1 MKQLDNII
9 YIVIKTLGI
18 IAITIISYFIISTTI
33 NLMNKID
40 FLEILTDLSIYKIFY
55 NIIDK
60 MFVPVTFII
69 FIIAIPYLIIFIIL
83 IIILIIKYIKFK
95 EKKKKQIITITTLFI
110 LTICFIIKGASLF
123 PLTNDY
129 EIKVDSKINEI
140 SNIEVRDFLEKEID
154 GNKYVYVIK
163 IRQGFPDDY
172 IVQIHYKDTTRKVER
187 AYLVS
192 DSDYGFIERNAKDI
206 TNELTI
212 KSIILFL
219 VGDLF
224 CIYLLKYVLKE
235 FKRIT
240 IVNDKTNEVI

>member
-1 MKQLDNII
+1 MKKLDNVI
-9 YIVIKTLGI
+9 YIIIKTLGI
-18 IAITIISYFIISTTI
+18 IAITIISYFIIFTTMS
-33 NLMNKID
+33 LMNKID

-95 EKKKKQIITITTLFI
+95 EKKKKQIITITTLLI
-110 LTICFIIKGASLF
+110 LTICFILKGVTTFS
-123 PLTNDY
+123 LTNNY
-129 EIKVDSKINEI
+129 EIKVNSKINEI

-172 IVQIHYKDTTRKVER
+172 NVQIHYKDITNKIEY
-187 AYLVS
+187 AFLS
-192 DSDYGFIERNAKDI
+192 DSDYDFIERNAKDI

-212 KSIILFL
+212 RSIILIL

-240 IVNDKTNEVI
+240 MVNDKTNTVT

>member
-1 MKQLDNII
+1 MKKLDNII

-33 NLMNKID
+33 NLMHKID

-95 EKKKKQIITITTLFI
+95 KKKKKQIITITTLFI

-154 GNKYVYVIK
+154 GNKYVYIIK

-172 IVQIHYKDTTRKVER
+172 NVKIHYKDITNKIEY
-187 AYLVS
+187 AFLS
-192 DSDYGFIERNAKDI
+192 DSNYDFIERNAKDI

-219 VGDLF
+219 IGDLF

-240 IVNDKTNEVI
+240 IINDKTNEVI

>member
-1 MKQLDNII
+1 MKKLDNII
-9 YIVIKTLGI
+9 YIIIKTLGI
-18 IAITIISYFIISTTI
+18 IAITILSYIIIFTTMS
-33 NLMNKID
+33 LMNKID
-40 FLEILTDLSIYKIFY
+40 FLEVLTDLSIYKIFY
-55 NIIDK
+55 SITIK
-60 MFVPVTFII
+60 MFIPVILI
-69 FIIAIPYLIIFIIL
+69 VVIIAIPYLIIFIIS

-154 GNKYVYVIK
+154 GNKYVYIIK

-172 IVQIHYKDTTRKVER
+172 IVQIHYKDITNKIEY
-187 AYLVS
+187 AFLS
-192 DSDYGFIERNAKDI
+192 DSNYDFIERNAKDI

-219 VGDLF
+219 IGDLF

-240 IVNDKTNEVI
+240 IVNE

>member
-1 MKQLDNII
+1 MKKLDNII
-9 YIVIKTLGI
+9 YIIIKILGI
-18 IAITIISYFIISTTI
+18 IAITIITYFIISITI
-33 NLMNKID
+33 NLMHKIN

-154 GNKYVYVIK
+154 GNKFVYVIK

-172 IVQIHYKDTTRKVER
+172 NVRIYYKDITNKVEY
-187 AYLVS
+187 AFLS
-192 DSDYGFIERNAKDI
+192 DSNYDFIERNAKDI
-206 TNELTI
+206 TNELTM
-212 KSIILFL
+212 KSIILIL
-219 VGDLF
+219 VGYLL

-240 IVNDKTNEVI
+240 IINDKTNEVI

>member
-1 MKQLDNII
+1 MKKLDNII
-9 YIVIKTLGI
+9 YIIIKILGI
-18 IAITIISYFIISTTI
+18 IAITILSYIIIFTTMS
-33 NLMNKID
+33 LMNKID
-40 FLEILTDLSIYKIFY
+40 FLEVLTDLSIYKIFY
-55 NIIDK
+55 SITIK
-60 MFVPVTFII
+60 MFIPVILI
-69 FIIAIPYLIIFIIL
+69 VVIIAIPYLIIFIIS

-95 EKKKKQIITITTLFI
+95 EKKKRQIITITTLFI

-154 GNKYVYVIK
+154 GNKYVYIIK

-172 IVQIHYKDTTRKVER
+172 IVQIHYKDITNKIEY
-187 AYLVS
+187 AFLS
-192 DSDYGFIERNAKDI
+192 DSNYDFIERNAKDI

-219 VGDLF
+219 IGDLF

-235 FKRIT
+235 FKRIVK
-240 IVNDKTNEVI
+240 VNE

>member
-1 MKQLDNII
+1 MKKLDNII

-33 NLMNKID
+33 NLMHKID

-69 FIIAIPYLIIFIIL
+69 FIIAIPYLIIFIIS

-95 EKKKKQIITITTLFI
+95 EKKKRQIITITTLFI

-154 GNKYVYVIK
+154 GNKYVYIIK

-172 IVQIHYKDTTRKVER
+172 IVQIHYKDITNKIEY
-187 AYLVS
+187 AFLS
-192 DSDYGFIERNAKDI
+192 DSNYDFIERNAKDI

-219 VGDLF
+219 IGDLF

-240 IVNDKTNEVI
+240 IINDKTNEVI

>member
-1 MKQLDNII
+1 MKKLDNVI
-9 YIVIKTLGI
+9 YIIIKTLGI
-18 IAITIISYFIISTTI
+18 IAITIISYFIIFTTMS
-33 NLMNKID
+33 LMNKID

-95 EKKKKQIITITTLFI
+95 EKKKKQIITITTLLI
-110 LTICFIIKGASLF
+110 LTICFILKGVTTFS
-123 PLTNDY
+123 LTNNY
-129 EIKVDSKINEI
+129 EIKVNSKINEI

-154 GNKYVYVIK
+154 GNKYVYIIK

-172 IVQIHYKDTTRKVER
+172 IVQIHYKDITNKIEY
-187 AYLVS
+187 AFLS
-192 DSDYGFIERNAKDI
+192 DSDYDFIERNAKDI

-212 KSIILFL
+212 RSIILIL

-240 IVNDKTNEVI
+240 MVNDKTNTVT

>member
-1 MKQLDNII
+1 MKKLDNII
-9 YIVIKTLGI
+9 YIIIKILGI
-18 IAITIISYFIISTTI
+18 IAITILSYIIIFTTMS
-33 NLMNKID
+33 LMNKID
-40 FLEILTDLSIYKIFY
+40 FLEILTDLSVYKVFY
-55 NIIDK
+55 NIIEK
-60 MFVPVTFII
+60 MFVPVVLIGV
-69 FIIAIPYLIIFIIL
+69 IIAIPYLIIFIISF
-83 IIILIIKYIKFK
+83 IILIIKYIKFK
-95 EKKKKQIITITTLFI
+95 GKKKKQIITITALLI
-110 LTICFIIKGASLF
+110 LTICFTIKGVELF

-129 EIKVDSKINEI
+129 EIKVNSKINEI

-163 IRQGFPDDY
+163 IRQSFPDDY
-172 IVQIHYKDTTRKVER
+172 NVQIHYKDITSKIEY
-187 AYLVS
+187 AFLS
-192 DSDYGFIERNAKDI
+192 DSDYEFIERNAKDI

-240 IVNDKTNEVI
+240 IVNDKTNTVT

>member
-1 MKQLDNII
+1 MKKLDNVI
-9 YIVIKTLGI
+9 YIIIKTLGI
-18 IAITIISYFIISTTI
+18 IAITIISYFIIFTTMS
-33 NLMNKID
+33 LMNKID

-95 EKKKKQIITITTLFI
+95 EKKKKQIITITTLLI
-110 LTICFIIKGASLF
+110 LTICFILKGVTTFS
-123 PLTNDY
+123 LTNNY
-129 EIKVDSKINEI
+129 EIKVNSKINEI

-154 GNKYVYVIK
+154 GNKYVYIIK

-172 IVQIHYKDTTRKVER
+172 IVQIHYKDITNKIEY
-187 AYLVS
+187 AFLS
-192 DSDYGFIERNAKDI
+192 DSNYDFIERNAKDI

-219 VGDLF
+219 IGDLF

-235 FKRIT
+235 FKRIVK
-240 IVNDKTNEVI
+240 VNE

>member
-1 MKQLDNII
+1 MKKLDNII

-18 IAITIISYFIISTTI
+18 IAITIITYFIISITI
-33 NLMNKID
+33 NLMHKIN

-154 GNKYVYVIK
+154 GNKYVYIIK

-172 IVQIHYKDTTRKVER
+172 IVQIHYKDITRKVEH

-192 DSDYGFIERNAKDI
+192 DSDYGFIERNAKNI

-235 FKRIT
+235 FKRIVK
-240 IVNDKTNEVI
+240 VNE